1 MNIDETNYENKS
13 KTLVEKQ
20 VDGDKLTDEEEKSW
34 KEWKKAELAKIKLKV
49 KNKEKLTDEEHWLLD
64 EDRLEKSEERTK
76 KIKERI
82 KKKKTKISNT
92 NRRER
97 THRLIETGALFEKFY
112 GQQDLQELSNYFAIH
127 YESLK
132 NDFEKW
138 KNPNQQEQKEKE
150 IEELSEKQEEQSS
163 QIDSNEVLQDYA
175 SYDKESRTGVL

>member
-1 MNIDETNYENKS
+1 MNTDETNYENES

-34 KEWKKAELAKIKLKV
+34 KEWKETELAKIKLKV

-127 YESLK
+127 CESLK
-132 NDFEKW
+132 KDFEKW
-138 KNPNQQEQKEKE
+138 KNPNQQEQKEKKT
-150 IEELSEKQEEQSS
+150 EELSQEEEKQGS
-163 QIDSNEVLQDYA
+163 QIDSNEVSRYYA
-175 SYDKESRTGVL
+175 SYNEDSRTGVL